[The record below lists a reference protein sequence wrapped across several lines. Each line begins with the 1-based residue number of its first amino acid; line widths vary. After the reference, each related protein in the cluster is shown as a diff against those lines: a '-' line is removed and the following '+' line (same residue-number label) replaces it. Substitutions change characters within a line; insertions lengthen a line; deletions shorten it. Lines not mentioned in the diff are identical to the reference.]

1 MVIIVFSSCQQ
12 QDEIVPV
19 VNFEKIKTQLAIA
32 AMPDS
37 TQAAVFDSTQT
48 VVLKEPELKSA
59 NYVGENFTI
68 KIIPCDQQV
77 YEIDE
82 YRGTA
87 SRYLNYFKRASNGY
101 LLNRLTLKE
110 TFNISNGEIDL
121 NSSLLTLY
129 KVGWGF
135 KRDLYLED
143 QENICRVDYFW
154 RPEKNGVAQFSF
166 FSDWD
171 WRVEIPSSFGGQYQ
185 IRVHYCDGQVFSS
198 DLIDYYNQPEILT
211 LRLYLE
217 KEKVVSS
224 INIDRSWIEGA
235 ENLVLFSK
243 EDENGEFQRLDY
255 PVLFDETLKER
266 IMYSAPFDIDRI
278 RISGPQMWDYY
289 YTQDATVS
297 YSINDGSKIYIF

>member
-1 MVIIVFSSCQQ
+1 MYLLFVVILVIFMACQKNN
-12 QDEIVPV
+12 DIVPT
-19 VNFEKIKTQLAIA
+19 VNVENIKAQLAIA

-37 TQAAVFDSTQT
+37 AKAEAVET
-48 VVLKEPELKSA
+48 ELKSA
-59 NYVGENFTI
+59 VTAAYTI
-68 KIIPCDQQV
+68 KIIPCDEQV
-77 YEIDE
+77 YEINE
-82 YRGTA
+82 YESTA
-87 SRYLNYFKRASNGY
+87 SRYLNYYKRASNGY
-101 LLNRLTLKE
+101 LFNRLTLKE
-110 TFNISNGEIDL
+110 TFSIVNGEIDL
-121 NSSLLTLY
+121 NSSRLNLY

-143 QENICRVDYFW
+143 PENICRVDYFW
-154 RPEKNGVAQFSF
+154 RPEKNSVAQFSF

-171 WRVEIPSSFGGQYQ
+171 WSVEIPSSFGGQWQ
-185 IRVHYCDGQVFSS
+185 IRVHYCDGQVFAS
-198 DLIDYYNQPEILT
+198 DPIDYYNQHEVLT

-217 KEKVVSS
+217 TEKVVST

-255 PVLFDETLKER
+255 PVLFDNTLKER

-289 YTQDATVS
+289 STQDATVS
-297 YSINDGSKIYIF
+297 YSISDGSKIYIF